1 MKRFFKSI
9 GREGSFKR
17 LATSRGEDGT
27 PTCAREDSEKR
38 EPTKFMS
45 WNTNS
50 FLLRLKTNREEV
62 LSLLRRLDPDVI
74 AIQEVRIPSAGRK
87 GEPRNHGE
95 LKDDTNSAREDKQ
108 IMMRALSV
116 SPLSDYGVWWS
127 LSDSKYGGTAL
138 LVKHSCSPISILY
151 SLDESDGSKLKHEAD
166 GRVILAEFHSFR
178 LLNTYVPNNSWKDD
192 DNGFARRRAWDAR
205 MIEFLKRPHKK
216 PLIWCGDLNVSN
228 EVIDVSHP
236 DFFSNAKLQGYTP
249 PNAEDIGQPG
259 FTLGERQRFAE
270 CLSKGDLV
278 DTYRHLHKQQDF
290 DAGFTWSGN
299 PVGKYRGKRMRIDYF
314 LLSRKLLDRLVSSDI
329 HGQGIEQE
337 GFCGSDHCPIT
348 MEIRT
353 ATKEIAKVECIQSRQ
368 VDSLDL

>member
-108 IMMRALSV
+108 VCFTS
-116 SPLSDYGVWWS
+116 
-127 LSDSKYGGTAL
+127 GT
-138 LVKHSCSPISILY
+138 LVKY
-151 SLDESDGSKLKHEAD
+151 
-166 GRVILAEFHSFR
+166 RV
-178 LLNTYVPNNSWKDD
+178 
-192 DNGFARRRAWDAR
+192 
-205 MIEFLKRPHKK
+205 
-216 PLIWCGDLNVSN
+216 
-228 EVIDVSHP
+228 
-236 DFFSNAKLQGYTP
+236 GY
-249 PNAEDIGQPG
+249 
-259 FTLGERQRFAE
+259 
-270 CLSKGDLV
+270 
-278 DTYRHLHKQQDF
+278 
-290 DAGFTWSGN
+290 
-299 PVGKYRGKRMRIDYF
+299 
-314 LLSRKLLDRLVSSDI
+314 
-329 HGQGIEQE
+329 
-337 GFCGSDHCPIT
+337 
-348 MEIRT
+348 
-353 ATKEIAKVECIQSRQ
+353 
-368 VDSLDL
+368 